1 MAQAN
6 QTEPRDNRH
15 IVVVGAS
22 AGGLKPLERILGD
35 LPADLPA
42 SILVVL
48 HIGATSHL
56 ARVLSHSSRLPVH
69 AARSGEPLRKGHVYV
84 AVPGLHLLVHD
95 SHILLRRGP
104 RENCSRPAIDPL
116 FRTAACTFG
125 GAVIGVILSGALND
139 GAAGLLAIQ
148 HCGGLTIVQ
157 DPSEASVPSMP
168 SSALRVVD
176 ADHVARAGQIG
187 ALLDHLVRT
196 PAAPTPPIP
205 DKIKLEA
212 AIAAQELSTM
222 KADDALGTPSRFTCP
237 ECNGTL
243 WEIQDDKML
252 RFRCHV
258 GHAYT
263 AETIMSARRR
273 EVEDM
278 LWRLLRTHQE
288 RAALALRMA
297 EQEPPGSGLAS
308 ELRRRANEYEEDA
321 EVVRSLIGEGAEAV
335 EMAGEQ
341 GAA

>member
-1 MAQAN
+1 
-6 QTEPRDNRH
+6 
-15 IVVVGAS
+15 
-22 AGGLKPLERILGD
+22 
-35 LPADLPA
+35 
-42 SILVVL
+42 
-48 HIGATSHL
+48 
-56 ARVLSHSSRLPVH
+56 
-69 AARSGEPLRKGHVYV
+69 
-84 AVPGLHLLVHD
+84 
-95 SHILLRRGP
+95 
-104 RENCSRPAIDPL
+104 
-116 FRTAACTFG
+116 
-125 GAVIGVILSGALND
+125 
-139 GAAGLLAIQ
+139 
-148 HCGGLTIVQ
+148 
-157 DPSEASVPSMP
+157 
-168 SSALRVVD
+168 
-176 ADHVARAGQIG
+176 
-187 ALLDHLVRT
+187 
-196 PAAPTPPIP
+196 
-205 DKIKLEA
+205 
-212 AIAAQELSTM
+212 M